1 MNAIVLYRVRAVTCT
16 RRILETLLPSFPPP
30 FSLAFIRTARR
41 HHLAL
46 YTSLP
51 QTSFSFLFLERKR
64 SPAEIS
70 QILGSDIFFC
80 VEGLEFTVR
89 ERAWTTHESVTKIN
103 IYSSARAEPM
113 VIPERFLGENDA
125 RYRSHTAGETTC
137 PRYTV
142 PGYESPGKRGRVLLN
157 TVD

>member
-1 MNAIVLYRVRAVTCT
+1 MF
-16 RRILETLLPSFPPP
+16 FPPFRRFFRRFLLHSFAQLDVTIWP
-30 FSLAFIRTARR
+30 FT
-41 HHLAL
+41 
-46 YTSLP
+46 P
-51 QTSFSFLFLERKR
+51 LFLNLLSLLFFFLQRKW

-89 ERAWTTHESVTKIN
+89 ERAWTTHESVTKTN

-113 VIPERFLGENDA
+113 VIPEWSLGENDT

-137 PRYTV
+137 PRYTML
-142 PGYESPGKRGRVLLN
+142 GYESPGKRGRVLLN
-157 TVD
+157 TMD